1 MRPLDKRNI
10 MLKFKSF
17 NWLTIIT
24 WSRWPFVM
32 VDMNYNSGL
41 QFANLIYKSKLLC
54 IVEQWACY
62 SISSIPVNINKRYP
76 RDISILDQ
84 FQYTV
89 STRMHFRL
97 MNSKQ
102 SWIINYEPYNMI
114 LSDECKNDSFM
125 RLICFCR
132 VGSASSSFSSMSFP
146 GYNPFYNFMP
156 SLWFIRIHIAHI
168 IWAFGRKKRRISRH
182 MDRN

>member
-1 MRPLDKRNI
+1 M
-10 MLKFKSF
+10 
-17 NWLTIIT
+17 
-24 WSRWPFVM
+24 
-32 VDMNYNSGL
+32 
-41 QFANLIYKSKLLC
+41 
-54 IVEQWACY
+54 
-62 SISSIPVNINKRYP
+62 NINKRYP

-114 LSDECKNDSFM
+114 LSDECKNDSFI

-132 VGSASSSFSSMSFP
+132 VGSASSSFSSMSFQ

-168 IWAFGRKKRRISRH
+168 PWYGPLAVRNGVYRDTWIEIRIYQHFIGVMLLKIHESVRLSIKFDQSYFETILNKCILTVIFDLQNVFDFKSQLTKRLTPCAYLI
-182 MDRN
+182 